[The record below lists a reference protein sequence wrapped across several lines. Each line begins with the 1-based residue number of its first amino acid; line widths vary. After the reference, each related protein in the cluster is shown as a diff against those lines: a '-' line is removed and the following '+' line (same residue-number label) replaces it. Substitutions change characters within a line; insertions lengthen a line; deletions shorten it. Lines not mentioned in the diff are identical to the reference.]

1 MLLRVL
7 ISILL
12 LAVYL
17 PGAYGD
23 DGDEVV
29 YEGLYVDGEGYI
41 GSNSTDGGV
50 DYSDVSDSSS
60 SNEISEANSSDIVE
74 DAVATYIEEY
84 DEIMSW
90 DINALVDSFTDCLAG
105 FPD

>member
-7 ISILL
+7 ISVLL

-23 DGDEVV
+23 EEVTV
-29 YEGLYVDGEGYI
+29 VETISVDGEGYI
-41 GSNSTDGGV
+41 GSNSTDAEV
-50 DYSDVSDSSS
+50 DYSSISDSSS
-60 SNEISEANSSDIVE
+60 SNEISEVNSSDIVE

-84 DEIMSW
+84 DDELNW
-90 DINALVDSFTDCLAG
+90 DINALVDSFMDCFAG